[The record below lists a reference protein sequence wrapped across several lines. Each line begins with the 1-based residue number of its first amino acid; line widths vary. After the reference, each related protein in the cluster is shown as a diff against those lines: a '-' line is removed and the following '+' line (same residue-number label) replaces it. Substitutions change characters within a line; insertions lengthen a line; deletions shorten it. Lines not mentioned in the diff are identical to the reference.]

1 MTESVHLAYL
11 TVDERYVFAALA
23 DELIPRAQ
31 GMPSASEADV
41 PTVWLDVALHARPDL
56 IGPLREA
63 IARAGTAAPRD
74 SLEKLNSAHGQLFDA
89 LTTATAGAYL
99 LNPDV
104 RRLIGYPGQVPHP
117 LTDDT
122 AEYFDLLEKVVE
134 RGEIYR
140 RATV

>member
-1 MTESVHLAYL
+1 MTDSVKVGIL
-11 TVDERYVFAALA
+11 TADERQVFAALA
-23 DELIPRAQ
+23 DELIPHADE
-31 GMPSASEADV
+31 MPSASEADV

-56 IGPLREA
+56 VGPLKEA
-63 IARAGTAAPRD
+63 IARAGTSAPRD
-74 SLEKLNSAHGQLFDA
+74 SLEKLNSSHGELFDA

-117 LTDDT
+117 LNDDT
-122 AEYFDLLEKVVE
+122 AEYFDSLEKVVE

-140 RATV
+140 HAPG

>member
-11 TVDERYVFAALA
+11 TVDERHVFAALA

-31 GMPSASEADV
+31 GMPSASEAEV

-63 IARAGTAAPRD
+63 IARAGTTAPRD

-140 RATV
+140 HASG